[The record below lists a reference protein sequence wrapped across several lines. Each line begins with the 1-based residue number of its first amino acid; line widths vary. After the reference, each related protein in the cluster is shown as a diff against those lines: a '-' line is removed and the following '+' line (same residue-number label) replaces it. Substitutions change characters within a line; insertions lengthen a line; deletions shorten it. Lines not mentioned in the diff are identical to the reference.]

1 MRTKRL
7 TFSELRSTALRKGA
21 LALCVILLVVALGVS
36 ADEDKPTIITFDAS
50 GAGTGAFE
58 GTFPF
63 AISDRGAI
71 AGFYLDASNVYH
83 GFLRARPHEK
93 GDEEDESPTGA
104 TFNTFEAPGA
114 DTTAGSFNGTFAFSI
129 NSAGAIAG
137 EYVDAS
143 SVSHGFLRA
152 RDGTFT
158 TFEAP
163 GADTTAGSFNGTF
176 AFSINSAGAIAG
188 EYVDASSVSHG
199 FLRARDGTFTT
210 FDAPGAGTGAFQG
223 TIASNINPAGTIEG
237 VYIDASGA
245 DHDFV
250 RAPDGAITTVDA
262 PGAGTGPGQGT
273 FACTRDCLNPAGT
286 ITGPYADASFV
297 IHGFVRAPDGAITT
311 FDAPG
316 AGTGAFQGTFPEGIN
331 RAGRI
336 AGEYVDASNVSHGFL
351 RAPDGTFTTFD
362 VSGAGTGSGQGTI
375 PNSNNAADAITGYY
389 VDASNVAHG
398 FLRTAPRKDD

>member
-104 TFNTFEAPGA
+104 TFN
-114 DTTAGSFNGTFAFSI
+114 
-129 NSAGAIAG
+129 
-137 EYVDAS
+137 
-143 SVSHGFLRA
+143 
-152 RDGTFT
+152 